1 MIGDLVAGDVPFCD
15 VDVVGVAEGG
25 EIGHFDGAA
34 IWVFA
39 LGEELVD
46 RVDGVGLD
54 GVVAILGRRRSDT
67 HTGKKRGA
75 LTR

>member
-1 MIGDLVAGDVPFCD
+1 MIGDLVAGDVPLRD

-25 EIGHFDGAA
+25 EVGHFDGAA

-46 RVDGVGLD
+46 
-54 GVVAILGRRRSDT
+54 
-67 HTGKKRGA
+67 
-75 LTR
+75 